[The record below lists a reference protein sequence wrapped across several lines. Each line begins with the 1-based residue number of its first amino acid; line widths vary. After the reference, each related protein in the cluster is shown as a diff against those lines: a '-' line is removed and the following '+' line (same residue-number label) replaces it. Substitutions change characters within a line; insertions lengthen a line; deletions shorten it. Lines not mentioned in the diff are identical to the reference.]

1 MKKRT
6 IIIVSISLVLAILAI
21 SIIAT
26 FPSYLFEEKMN
37 VPAAN
42 PNPNIQTD
50 DVIPTPGEDE
60 GVVGDEENGIEGVLP
75 DLSITEDSA
84 TEIPSATFKTLATA
98 KGVKFIAAN
107 NAFEKGSEFS
117 AKKLGIFSKTYYRA
131 RHYVRDFA
139 KYYSMY
145 EITARNG
152 GRDVQPVD
160 SARIVID
167 IPKKYDINNI
177 EAYYMLDNGVEK
189 LSVSIDKE
197 ARTATV
203 GFMQSGVYIL
213 IEKEKTPDDNT
224 SSNDT
229 SSNDTSSSDTS
240 SNDTS
245 GNDSSSNTSSTENED
260 ASSNTSSDNGSS
272 DITDSSEEN
281 NSSEDTDSDTSSD
294 SSSTEP
300 DPNKD
305 TMSGWTPWY

>member
-26 FPSYLFEEKMN
+26 FPSYLFEEKIN

-42 PNPNIQTD
+42 PNPNVQND
-50 DVIPTPGEDE
+50 DITPTPGEDV
-60 GVVGDEENGIEGVLP
+60 GTVGDEENGIEGILP
-75 DLSITEDSA
+75 DLSITDEDTSEA
-84 TEIPSATFKTLATA
+84 PSATFKTLATA
-98 KGVKFIAAN
+98 NGVKFIAAN
-107 NAFEKGSEFS
+107 NAFEKGTEFG
-117 AKKLGIFSKTYYRA
+117 AKKLGIFSKKYYRA

-145 EITARNG
+145 EITAQNG
-152 GRDVQPVD
+152 GRDVQPID
-160 SARIVID
+160 SARLVID
-167 IPKKYDINNI
+167 IPKKYDINNV
-177 EAYYMLDNGVEK
+177 EAYYMLDKGVEK
-189 LSVSIDKE
+189 LSVAIDKE

-203 GFMQSGVYIL
+203 GFTQSGVYIL
-213 IEKEKTPDDNT
+213 IEKDKTPDE
-224 SSNDT
+224 DT
-229 SSNDTSSSDTS
+229 SSNDVSSEDTS
-240 SNDTS
+240 SEDAS
-245 GNDSSSNTSSTENED
+245 SNDSSSNTSSTESED

-294 SSSTEP
+294 SSSTES